1 MAPRDVRAA
10 REAGV
15 GEHVIE
21 VRGLVKRYPDITA
34 VDGIDFNVN
43 RGEVFSLLGPNG
55 AGKTTT
61 VEILEGL
68 RDPTA
73 GEARVLGEDVRS
85 GYRRI
90 RERVG
95 VLPQDFEPFD
105 RLRPREAV
113 AYWARLFDHAVSEAE
128 VASIIDTVGLADR
141 ANTFALNLSG
151 GEKRR
156 LGIAMALV
164 GQPEL
169 LFLDEPTTGLDPGA
183 RRELWT
189 LIGDL
194 KRKGRT
200 ILLTTHY
207 LDDAEQLTD
216 DVAILNHGRIL
227 ADVSGFGRQYLRSGV
242 GTCFALALPVIL
254 ILLFGAIFSSS
265 GTPRVPL
272 AVQDL
277 DSTPASRGFVQ
288 ALNNTTLIT
297 YQAIPTNAN
306 FQDYM
311 RAHSIN
317 VALQIPTG
325 FQATLIQAQMGN
337 ASAKVNVTLAGDR
350 TQSSFGI
357 VYSAVAAVATL
368 FNPKVANATDVVS
381 VGVFQ
386 FTARQLGYIDFF

>member
-1 MAPRDVRAA
+1 MRAEDESENSMAPRDVRAA
-10 REAGV
+10 RVAGV

-34 VDGIDFNVN
+34 VDGIDFDVN
-43 RGEVFSLLGPNG
+43 RGKVFSLLGPNG

-85 GYRRI
+85 GDRRI

-113 AYWARLFDHAVSEAE
+113 AYWAHLFDHAVSEAD
-128 VASIIDTVGLADR
+128 VANIIETVGVADR

-189 LIGDL
+189 PIGDL

-207 LDDAEQLTD
+207 LDEAEQLAD
-216 DVAILNHGRIL
+216 DVAILNHAKIVAHGSPPAPIPPFGEGPTVVVAVPGRGGDAPL
-227 ADVSGFGRQYLRSGV
+227 V
-242 GTCFALALPVIL
+242 
-254 ILLFGAIFSSS
+254 
-265 GTPRVPL
+265 PR
-272 AVQDL
+272 
-277 DSTPASRGFVQ
+277 
-288 ALNNTTLIT
+288 
-297 YQAIPTNAN
+297 
-306 FQDYM
+306 
-311 RAHSIN
+311 
-317 VALQIPTG
+317 
-325 FQATLIQAQMGN
+325 
-337 ASAKVNVTLAGDR
+337 
-350 TQSSFGI
+350 GI
-357 VYSAVAAVATL
+357 HA
-368 FNPKVANATDVVS
+368 
-381 VGVFQ
+381 
-386 FTARQLGYIDFF
+386 